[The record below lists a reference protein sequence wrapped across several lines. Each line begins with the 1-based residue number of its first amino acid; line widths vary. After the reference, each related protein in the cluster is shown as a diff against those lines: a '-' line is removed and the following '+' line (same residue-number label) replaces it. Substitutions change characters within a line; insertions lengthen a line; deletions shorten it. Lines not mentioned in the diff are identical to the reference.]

1 MREKEAARR
10 YLLELLGSVAV
21 YTALLVAALTFGEPM
36 QPGLWRILVL
46 ASPMLG
52 FGLMFWALVRQYRR
66 MDEFIRRLFLENATM
81 AAAVTV
87 GLTFTYGFLEVAGY
101 PKLSMFS
108 VWMLMGASWGAI
120 ALVRGLCH
128 R

>member
-1 MREKEAARR
+1 MRESEAAKR
-10 YLLELLGSVAV
+10 YSLELLGSMVV
-21 YTALLVAALTFGEPM
+21 YIGLLVAALTFGKPM
-36 QPGLWRILVL
+36 QPGLGRLLVL

-52 FGLMFWALVRQYRR
+52 FALMFWALVRHYSR
-66 MDEFIRRLFLENATM
+66 MDEFIRRLFLENVTM
-81 AAAVTV
+81 AAAVTA

-120 ALVRGLCH
+120 SLLRGLCH